1 VHRNAKKSRH
11 RRVALSF
18 VLSVAFAIFF
28 LCPYYVMIG
37 IVDQS
42 RTVAVE
48 KIKTR
53 TDDTFS
59 GKHNPPRDAALNQ
72 TAAGLSSG
80 IALSR
85 VRFDFKQNLRTWPV
99 LAAGIER
106 SPPSA

>member
-11 RRVALSF
+11 RRAALSF
-18 VLSVAFAIFF
+18 VLSVAFAIFV
-28 LCPYYVMIG
+28 LCPDYVMVG

-42 RTVAVE
+42 RTVAAE
-48 KIKTR
+48 KIRTR

-59 GKHNPPRDAALNQ
+59 GKHNDLCDAALDQ
-72 TAAGLSSG
+72 TAAALSSG
-80 IALSR
+80 IVLWR
-85 VRFDFKQNLRTWPV
+85 LRFDFKQNLRTWPV

>member
-1 VHRNAKKSRH
+1 VHRNAKKSRQ
-11 RRVALSF
+11 RRAALSF

-28 LCPYYVMIG
+28 LCPDYVMVG

-53 TDDTFS
+53 SDDTFS
-59 GKHNPPRDAALNQ
+59 GKHNAASDAALNQ
-72 TAAGLSSG
+72 AAAGLSSG

-85 VRFDFKQNLRTWPV
+85 LRFELNQNPRTWPV
-99 LAAGIER
+99 LAAGIVR